1 LVAGR
6 VEVLALVALWLEIAV
21 QQRDHGADCTVGRQL
36 SWWTRPVARSR
47 KPMIGS
53 LDGTKYDER
62 SISPAPVNALSW
74 R

>member
-1 LVAGR
+1 
-6 VEVLALVALWLEIAV
+6 
-21 QQRDHGADCTVGRQL
+21 
-36 SWWTRPVARSR
+36 
-47 KPMIGS
+47 MIGS